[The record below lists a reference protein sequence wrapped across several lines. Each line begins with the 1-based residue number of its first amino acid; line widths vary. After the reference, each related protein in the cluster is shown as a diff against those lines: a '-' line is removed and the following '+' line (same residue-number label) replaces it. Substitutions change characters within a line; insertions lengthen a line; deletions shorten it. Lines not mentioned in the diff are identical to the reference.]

1 MWWSRVRVR
10 PHKMSGRWLACFRA
24 AQVWV
29 AARSDAPCVCMC
41 ARGRGNALFEHVFRS
56 CGCHRAAAGL
66 TSSSKDCTA
75 SFYIVA
81 EQGIG
86 SRGHALAVGPS
97 HCDYWLQFTNFRTFG
112 IAIDDPELLRGRTV
126 AQNIAL
132 LALSNCAERG
142 VGRRWRVVTLGP
154 LMISWSWAPFV
165 WTVFNVIHM

>member
-1 MWWSRVRVR
+1 MRVR

-29 AARSDAPCVCMC
+29 AARSDAPCVRMC

-56 CGCHRAAAGL
+56 CGF
-66 TSSSKDCTA
+66 SN
-75 SFYIVA
+75 VA

-165 WTVFNVIHM
+165 WNVFNVIHM